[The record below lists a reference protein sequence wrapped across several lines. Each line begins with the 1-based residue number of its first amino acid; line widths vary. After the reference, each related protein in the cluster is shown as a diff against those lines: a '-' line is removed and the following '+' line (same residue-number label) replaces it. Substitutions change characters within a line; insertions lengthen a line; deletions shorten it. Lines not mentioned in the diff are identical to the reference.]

1 MDAPER
7 IWVWPFNAGWGG
19 GYWRSK
25 TQAPETEAGGFW
37 AVPEDVV
44 EARIAEAVKAEREA
58 CAAVAEGDP
67 DAGLSIKGVCLGL
80 AAAIRARGNK

>member
-1 MDAPER
+1 MTNALER

-19 GYWRSK
+19 GWWRIK

-58 CAAVAEGDP
+58 CALIAK
-67 DAGLSIKGVCLGL
+67 L
-80 AAAIRARGNK
+80 